1 MAHDLGLGTQVRRW
15 YCYRSWF
22 LRPFRA
28 PEARPSFKLPGDRPK
43 DTCPKDTCPKDTCP
57 EDTCPEDTCPEDT
70 SRKNTCP
77 KDTSRKIVGHLIAV
91 AAPETVL

>member
-1 MAHDLGLGTQVRRW
+1 MAHDLGLGTQVRR

-28 PEARPSFKLPGDRPK
+28 AEARPSFKLPGDRPK

-57 EDTCPEDTCPEDT
+57 KKILV
-70 SRKNTCP
+70 RKILVR
-77 KDTSRKIVGHLIAV
+77 KILVRKILVRKILVRKIVGHLIAV